1 MPSKAEK
8 VEVYLA
14 VHVLQR
20 LQTNILLNI
29 LHKIWFLIS
38 VFFHVISSKD
48 ILSEQKDCSNSSNQL
63 L

>member
-1 MPSKAEK
+1 MPSEAEK
-8 VEVYLA
+8 IEVHLA

-29 LHKIWFLIS
+29 LHKISFLIS

-48 ILSEQKDCSNSSNQL
+48 IIIEQKDCSISSNQL